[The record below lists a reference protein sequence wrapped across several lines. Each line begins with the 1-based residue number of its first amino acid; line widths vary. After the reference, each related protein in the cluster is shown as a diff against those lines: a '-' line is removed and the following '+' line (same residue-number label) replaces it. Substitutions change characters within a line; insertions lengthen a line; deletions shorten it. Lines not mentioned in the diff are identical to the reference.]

1 MTSWR
6 EAAGGHGFGRM
17 IELGVGAVVNKVGQR
32 AGCAPLSWE
41 LFVTEDTGAL
51 AVSGTTAGQDYSEA
65 QVTEIVQAWAQLLGL
80 SQVLPP
86 STGGTI
92 EYRGV
97 IDGIEVE
104 VWGVIDQQFFDLV
117 AGLDFPE

>member
-1 MTSWR
+1 M
-6 EAAGGHGFGRM
+6 
-17 IELGVGAVVNKVGQR
+17 
-32 AGCAPLSWE
+32 
-41 LFVTEDTGAL
+41 
-51 AVSGTTAGQDYSEA
+51 
-65 QVTEIVQAWAQLLGL
+65 
-80 SQVLPP
+80 PP

-97 IDGIEVE
+97 IDAIEVE